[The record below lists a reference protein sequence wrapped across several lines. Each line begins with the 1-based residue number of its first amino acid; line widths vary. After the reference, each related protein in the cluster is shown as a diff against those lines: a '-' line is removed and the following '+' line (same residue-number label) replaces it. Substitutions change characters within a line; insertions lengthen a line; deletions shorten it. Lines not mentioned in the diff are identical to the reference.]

1 MEKIAFYDSKIYD
14 KESFNSLNGGRYS
27 IKYIEAKLSA
37 DTAVLARG
45 CRAACAFVNDD
56 ISAETI
62 AALCENG
69 VKIIAMRCAGYSNV
83 NLKAAHG
90 KITVVRVPAYSPHAI
105 AEHAAALLLSLCR
118 KIHKAYLRTREFNFN
133 ISGLTGDDLYG
144 KTVGV
149 IGTGKIGG
157 AFIQICQGL
166 GMRAVAYDLY
176 PSALNGVEYL
186 SMEKVL
192 SESDVISL
200 HCPLTKENYR
210 FIDSKAISL
219 MKKGVYII
227 NTSRGALIDSG
238 ALIEG
243 LNSGKIAGA
252 ALDVYEEEGDVF
264 FEDHSDKI
272 LKDDILALLISKPNV
287 LLTSHQAFLTRGA
300 LKSIAET
307 TFYNLDTFFSGEP
320 LKNEVAFS
328 AEK

>member
-14 KESFNSLNGGRYS
+14 KESFNCLNGGRYT

-45 CRAACAFVNDD
+45 AKAVCAFVNDD

-62 AALCENG
+62 SALCENG

-83 NLKAAHG
+83 NLKAASG

-118 KIHKAYLRTREFNFN
+118 KIHKAYIRTREFNFN

-144 KTVGV
+144 KTAGI
-149 IGTGKIGG
+149 IGTGKIGC
-157 AFIQICQGL
+157 AFIQICKGL
-166 GMRAVAYDLY
+166 GMRTVAYDLY
-176 PSALNGVEYL
+176 PSKKSGAEYL
-186 SMEKVL
+186 PLNDVL
-192 SESDVISL
+192 AQSDVISL

-210 FIDSKAISL
+210 FIDSHAISL

-243 LNSGKIAGA
+243 LNSGRIAGA

-307 TFYNLDTFFSGEP
+307 TLYNMDCFFAGEP
-320 LKNEVAFS
+320 LKNEVYFS